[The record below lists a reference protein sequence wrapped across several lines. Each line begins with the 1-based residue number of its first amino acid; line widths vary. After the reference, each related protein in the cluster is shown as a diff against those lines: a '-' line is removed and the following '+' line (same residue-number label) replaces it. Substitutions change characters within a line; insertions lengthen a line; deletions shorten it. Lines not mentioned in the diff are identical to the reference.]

1 MIEWSILPNFLR
13 NFSTMTFFFS
23 YFLSCTPRMIARN
36 YEQLLKGPFSA
47 TIVLSS
53 SPIVN
58 VASCHINNQGV
69 FLLQYSMK
77 LDLPRYTE
85 RFGATSLHGVQ
96 RVYELDSGFDD
107 GRPMSGTLMK
117 VGNDQI
123 SEIER
128 KMAIVIPIK
137 GERLRLLEGV
147 LSGVPHDCLVII
159 VSNSPRQPVD
169 RYMLE
174 KDALQQFNKFVGRNA
189 LILHQRDPGLSE
201 ALKEVGYTSILGPDD
216 IVRSGKAEG
225 MVLGMLL
232 AKMAG
237 KEYVGFIDA
246 DNYVPGAV
254 NEYVKI
260 FASGIAMSKTP
271 YTMIRV
277 SWIYKP
283 KMSDTGLY
291 FSKWGRVSEL
301 TNQHLNSLISYYTG
315 FETEVMRTGNSGEHC
330 MSLKLAELLSYSSGY
345 SIEPYEVVNV
355 LEEFGGIIP
364 TPHQD
369 AMDKGVEVMQVETRN
384 PHFHE
389 DKGDD
394 HLKEMVVASLSSIYH
409 SKICPPKLREKI
421 LESLRAKSMLEEG
434 QQEAPVPLK
443 IEPFKDIDIRQFA
456 KVLNKA
462 STYAQ

>member
-1 MIEWSILPNFLR
+1 
-13 NFSTMTFFFS
+13 
-23 YFLSCTPRMIARN
+23 
-36 YEQLLKGPFSA
+36 
-47 TIVLSS
+47 
-53 SPIVN
+53 
-58 VASCHINNQGV
+58 
-69 FLLQYSMK
+69 MK
-77 LDLPRYTE
+77 LDMPRYTE

-107 GRPMSGTLMK
+107 GRSAAETIIK
-117 VGNDQI
+117 IGNDQI
-123 SEIER
+123 SDIER
-128 KMAIVIPIK
+128 RIAIVIPIK
-137 GERLRLLEGV
+137 GERLKLLEGV
-147 LSGVPHDCLVII
+147 LSGIPHDCLVII

-169 RYMLE
+169 RYKLE
-174 KDALQQFNKFVGRNA
+174 KDALQQFNRFVGRDA

-201 ALKEVGYTSILGPDD
+201 ALKEIGYTSILGPDD
-216 IVRSGKAEG
+216 IVRGGKAEG
-225 MVLGMLL
+225 MVIGMLL

-260 FASGIAMSKTP
+260 FASGVAMSQTP
-271 YTMIRV
+271 YTMVRV
-277 SWIYKP
+277 SWIFKP
-283 KMSDTGLY
+283 KMSETGLY
-291 FSKWGRVSEL
+291 FSKWGRVSEM

-330 MSLKLAELLSYSSGY
+330 MSLKLAELLTFSSGY
-345 SIEPYEVVNV
+345 SIEPYEIVNV

-364 TPHQD
+364 TIHQD
-369 AMDKGVEVMQVETRN
+369 AMDKGIEVMQVETRN

-394 HLKEMVVASLSSIYH
+394 HLKEMVVASLGSVYH

-421 LESLRAKSMLEEG
+421 LESLRSKNMLNESEQ
-434 QQEAPVPLK
+434 QQEPPAPDK
-443 IEPFKDIDIRQFA
+443 IEPFKDIDGRQFA
-456 KVLNKA
+456 KVLSKA

>member
-1 MIEWSILPNFLR
+1 
-13 NFSTMTFFFS
+13 
-23 YFLSCTPRMIARN
+23 
-36 YEQLLKGPFSA
+36 
-47 TIVLSS
+47 
-53 SPIVN
+53 
-58 VASCHINNQGV
+58 
-69 FLLQYSMK
+69 MK
-77 LDLPRYTE
+77 LDVPRYTE

-107 GRPMSGTLMK
+107 GRTMAETL
-117 VGNDQI
+117 VRIGNEQI
-123 SEIER
+123 SDIER
-128 KMAIVIPIK
+128 RMAIVIPIK

-147 LSGVPHDCLVII
+147 LAGVPHDCLVII

-169 RYMLE
+169 RYKLE
-174 KDALQQFNKFVGRNA
+174 KDALQQFNRFVGRDA
-189 LILHQRDPGLSE
+189 IIMHQRDPVISE
-201 ALKEVGYTSILGPDD
+201 ALKDVGYTSMLDSDG
-216 IVRSGKAEG
+216 IVRNGKAEG

-260 FASGIAMSKTP
+260 FASGVAMSQTP

-283 KMSDTGLY
+283 KMSETGLY

-330 MSLKLAELLSYSSGY
+330 MSLKLAELLTFSSGY
-345 SIEPYEVVNV
+345 SIEPHEIINI

-364 TPHQD
+364 TVHQD
-369 AMDKGVEVMQVETRN
+369 AMDKGVEVLQVETRN

-394 HLKEMVVASLSSIYH
+394 HLKEMVMSSLGSIYH

-421 LESLRAKSMLEEG
+421 LESLRGKAMIEEG
-434 QQEAPVPLK
+434 QQEPPTQVK

-456 KVLNKA
+456 KTLSRA
-462 STYAQ
+462 TTYAQ

>member
-1 MIEWSILPNFLR
+1 
-13 NFSTMTFFFS
+13 
-23 YFLSCTPRMIARN
+23 
-36 YEQLLKGPFSA
+36 
-47 TIVLSS
+47 
-53 SPIVN
+53 
-58 VASCHINNQGV
+58 
-69 FLLQYSMK
+69 MK
-77 LDLPRYTE
+77 LDMPRYTE

-107 GRPMSGTLMK
+107 GRSAAETIIK
-117 VGNDQI
+117 IGNDQI
-123 SEIER
+123 SDIER
-128 KMAIVIPIK
+128 RMAIVIPIK

-147 LSGVPHDCLVII
+147 LSGIPHDCLVII

-169 RYMLE
+169 RYKLE
-174 KDALQQFNKFVGRNA
+174 KDALQQFNRFVGRDA

-201 ALKEVGYTSILGPDD
+201 ALKEVGYTTIFGSDD
-216 IVRSGKAEG
+216 TVRNGKSEG
-225 MVLGMLL
+225 MIIGMLL

-260 FASGIAMSKTP
+260 FASGIAMSNTP
-271 YTMIRV
+271 YTMVRI

-283 KMSDTGLY
+283 KVSESGVY
-291 FSKWGRVSEL
+291 FSKWGRVSEV

-330 MSLKLAELLSYSSGY
+330 MSIKLAELLTFSSGY
-345 SIEPYEVVNV
+345 SIEPYEIVNI

-364 TPHQD
+364 TANQE

-389 DKGDD
+389 EKGDI
-394 HLKEMVVASLSSIYH
+394 HLKEMFNGSLGCIYH

-421 LESLRAKSMLEEG
+421 LEELRGRDILNEG
-434 QQEAPVPLK
+434 HQPSELQK
-443 IEPFKDIDIRQFA
+443 IAPFKDIDTHRFA
-456 KVLNKA
+456 NILHNRA
-462 STYAQ
+462 PSFS

>member
-1 MIEWSILPNFLR
+1 
-13 NFSTMTFFFS
+13 
-23 YFLSCTPRMIARN
+23 
-36 YEQLLKGPFSA
+36 
-47 TIVLSS
+47 
-53 SPIVN
+53 
-58 VASCHINNQGV
+58 
-69 FLLQYSMK
+69 MK

-107 GRPMSGTLMK
+107 GTPSSESI
-117 VGNDQI
+117 VNIGNNQI
-123 SEIER
+123 VDIER
-128 KMAIVIPIK
+128 RMAIVIPIK

-147 LSGVPHDCLVII
+147 LSGIPHDCLTII

-169 RYMLE
+169 RYKLE
-174 KDALQQFNKFVGRNA
+174 KEALQQFNKFVGRNA
-189 LILHQRDPGLSE
+189 FILHQRDPALSE
-201 ALKEVGYTSILGPDD
+201 VLNEVGYTSILGPDGM
-216 IVRSGKAEG
+216 VRSGKAEG
-225 MVLGMLL
+225 MVIGMLL

-260 FASGIAMSKTP
+260 FASGIAMSQTP
-271 YTMIRV
+271 YTMTRV

-283 KMSDTGLY
+283 KISETGLY

-301 TNQHLNSLISYYTG
+301 TNQHLNLLISYYTG

-330 MSLKLAELLSYSSGY
+330 MSIKLAELLTFSSAY
-345 SIEPYEVVNV
+345 AIEPYEIVNV

-364 TPHQD
+364 TVHQD
-369 AMDKGVEVMQVETRN
+369 AMDKGVEIMQVETRN

-394 HLKEMVVASLSSIYH
+394 HLKDMAVASLGSIYH
-409 SKICPPKLREKI
+409 SEICPPKLREKI
-421 LESLRAKSMLEEG
+421 LETLSSKNMLQEG
-434 QQEAPVPLK
+434 QQQELPAPGK
-443 IEPFKDIDIRQFA
+443 IEPFKDIDVRQFA
-456 KVLNKA
+456 KVLSKA
-462 STYAQ
+462 NTYTQ